1 MLPLDILADAPWTLH
16 LDMPFSAEEL
26 RTTPLTE
33 STAHR
38 LALDVLAAFLDRA
51 RQHIK
56 EGAHDGIVL
65 GREYGFTLVP
75 MQAAYREEIR
85 RMAELTAFVTRHA
98 DTYDI
103 FFSGGASLSI
113 KAPPPPAQESTEDA
127 PICWCYECNKERK
140 VHGLPYASTRM
151 ILCPECGNK
160 RCPHATDHTLSC
172 TGSNEPGQPGSRY

>member
-1 MLPLDILADAPWTLH
+1 MPHLHLITTGMIGEAELLEQQRLAGRQIHTLSALITAAQEDEFENATLDILADAPWTLH

-38 LALDVLAAFLDRA
+38 LALDTIAAFLDRA
-51 RQHIK
+51 KHHIK
-56 EGAHDGIVL
+56 EGAHDGVAL

-98 DTYDI
+98 DAYTIY
-103 FFSGGASLSI
+103 FAGGAHLPI
-113 KAPPPPAQESTEDA
+113 KTPSAEGAE
-127 PICWCYECNKERK
+127 
-140 VHGLPYASTRM
+140 
-151 ILCPECGNK
+151 
-160 RCPHATDHTLSC
+160 
-172 TGSNEPGQPGSRY
+172 